1 MLSKIKNRNFKNF
14 KIAAITI
21 EITLSVALAVVV
33 LFALL
38 GLFSDNLS
46 TMAANSGIHN
56 LFNKRPS
63 MDQADASWGKNPTA
77 TQVNV
82 QIVADQGLTLNDY
95 VNNAQ
100 ATINKYKNRNDLTPT
115 EIEDLAKALTVL
127 SITNPSGP
135 STSGI
140 YPSLRTQYGISIK
153 LNSPDTNG
161 NYAGITTVGNTTINY
176 DSPYNTDQSDAALL
190 KIIKTMS

>member
-1 MLSKIKNRNFKNF
+1 MLIKIKNRNFKNF

-56 LFNKRPS
+56 LFNKKPS
-63 MDQADASWGKNPTA
+63 MEQADSSWGRNPTA

-82 QIVADQGLTLNDY
+82 QIVADQGLDWYLK
-95 VNNAQ
+95 NAQ
-100 ATINKYKNRNDLTPT
+100 DTIDKYRDRTDLTLAQT
-115 EIEDLAKALTVL
+115 EDLARALTIL
-127 SITNPSGP
+127 SINAGTTSEYMGIGGSHGIKITLVAFG
-135 STSGI
+135 STSGQ
-140 YPSLRTQYGISIK
+140 TK
-153 LNSPDTNG
+153 LVNSGKYINYQSVTSPDPLLG
-161 NYAGITTVGNTTINY
+161 KVQTV
-176 DSPYNTDQSDAALL
+176 YNSRFN
-190 KIIKTMS
+190 